1 MQVYMRSPA
10 HEMLMEEMAE
20 ATTLPMNGFASEA
33 GVYSRAYEVQHPR
46 SPANDSAA
54 MVVAS
59 ISGMIRNMVE
69 NMNPGITTFIDS
81 NGLLKSRRALN

>member
-33 GVYSRAYEVQHPR
+33 GVYSRAYEV
-46 SPANDSAA
+46 
-54 MVVAS
+54 
-59 ISGMIRNMVE
+59 
-69 NMNPGITTFIDS
+69 
-81 NGLLKSRRALN
+81 